1 MGGSLGKNAQVAL
14 SGERLAI
21 NNLQIRNDALRGFM
35 KYITTVDGKDFL
47 IEVVDEKHIRVG
59 DRLLEVDFESV
70 SGQPVFSI
78 ILDGKSYEAFISESD
93 EGWQVLMRGK
103 QYQITVED
111 EREKRLRA
119 AAGGGVAEGGEFHLK
134 APMPGLVVSI
144 PVVEGQE
151 IKKGQVLII
160 LESMKMQNELK
171 SPKDGIVERIR
182 VKAGESVEQK
192 QALLS
197 VK

>member
-1 MGGSLGKNAQVAL
+1 
-14 SGERLAI
+14 
-21 NNLQIRNDALRGFM
+21 M
-35 KYITTVDGKDFL
+35 KYITTVDGKEYL

-59 DRLLEVDFESV
+59 DRLLAVDFESV
-70 SGQPVFSI
+70 NGQPVFSV
-78 ILDGKSYEAFISESD
+78 ILDGKSYESFISESD

-119 AAGGGVAEGGEFHLK
+119 AAGGGVAEGGEFNLK
-134 APMPGLVVSI
+134 APMPGLVVAI
-144 PVVEGQE
+144 PVSEGQE